1 MNASELFFNVRAKG
15 GDVIMGM
22 DGEIEKFAGSP
33 ELVRAIYQE
42 LGHSVS
48 YENLRAVVQEHSSA
62 VSVAEKFLASIKR
75 PAENPKKPKAKKPET
90 MVGLERRLLAALES
104 YAGKRGYCTPTLAM
118 LTADLG
124 LQPDEWQK
132 VRGALGELEA
142 KSFISIEKR
151 PNTSNRYTILA
162 STPVDGPAL
171 ACKPP
176 KVRSE
181 S

>member
-1 MNASELFFNVRAKG
+1 MLTAGEAYRMVRAAG
-15 GDVIMGM
+15 GDFILDRNREVEEATGPS
-22 DGEIEKFAGSP
+22 DVLDKLEDVDVEDLS
-33 ELVRAIYQE
+33 
-42 LGHSVS
+42 
-48 YENLRAVVQEHSSA
+48 AVVREHFTA
-62 VSVAEKFLASIKR
+62 VSVAEKFLASITK
-75 PAENPKKPKAKKPET
+75 PAEPPKKPKAKKPET
-90 MVGLERRLLAALES
+90 MVGLERRLLVALES